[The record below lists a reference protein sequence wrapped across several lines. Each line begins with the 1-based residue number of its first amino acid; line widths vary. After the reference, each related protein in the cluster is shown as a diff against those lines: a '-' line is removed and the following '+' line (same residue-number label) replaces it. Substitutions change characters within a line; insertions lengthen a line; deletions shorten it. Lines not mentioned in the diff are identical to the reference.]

1 MRFSILERLKRA
13 LFRFIRAR
21 GIVLCVRRAQR
32 DNREMNQSYTQAS
45 YQILCDDVV
54 RNTAYAKVIEKVVA
68 RKRVVD
74 IGTGGL
80 AFLARMCVDAGAE
93 TVYAIEENTASIRSA
108 RQTIR
113 QLGMESGIELVP
125 GFSTDVEL
133 AEKCDVLVHEI
144 VGSVGSAEGMTLVVN
159 DAKERFLKDE
169 AEFIP
174 HSCST
179 FVCPVQPLKLP
190 MLDAAVSAISQSL
203 FSFDQ
208 PDLYKVYNFPRS
220 NVLGPPAEFE
230 RTVFCE
236 EMPLEDRRDLELV
249 ISQDGDLDGLL
260 LFIEIHVDRETV
272 INSLH
277 QQTNWSTPYIKLFRE
292 PVKVIQGDVVHLTIH
307 RELSTTQPRYELDV
321 RVCPKATGI
330 ETTRCF
336 RWQGN

>member
-1 MRFSILERLKRA
+1 MFFPILDRLKGA

-32 DNREMNQSYTQAS
+32 DNHEMNQSYTPVS
-45 YQILCDDVV
+45 YQILRDDVA
-54 RNTAYAKVIEKVVA
+54 RNTAYEKVIEQVVA
-68 RKRVVD
+68 GKRVVD

-80 AFLARMCVDAGAE
+80 AFLARMCVEAGAE
-93 TVYAIEENTASIRSA
+93 TVYAIEENTASLRSA
-108 RQTIR
+108 QQRIR
-113 QLGMESGIELVP
+113 KAGMESKIELLP

-133 AEKCDVLVHEI
+133 AEKCDVLIHEI
-144 VGSVGSAEGMTLVVN
+144 VGSVASAEGMTPAVN
-159 DAKERFLKDE
+159 DAKERFLKAE

-190 MLDAAVSAISQSL
+190 MIDAVVSAIGQAL
-203 FSFDQ
+203 FSFDD
-208 PDLYKVYNFPRS
+208 PDLYKVYNFPES
-220 NVLGPPAEFE
+220 NVLGPPVEFE

-236 EMPLEDRRDLELV
+236 EMPLEDRRELELV
-249 ISQDGDLDGLL
+249 ISKDGDLDGLL

-277 QQTNWSTPYIKLFRE
+277 HRTNWSTPYIKLFRE
-292 PVKVIQGDVVHLTIH
+292 PVKVTQGDVVHVTIH
-307 RELSTTQPRYELDV
+307 RELATTQPRYELDV
-321 RVCPKATGI
+321 RVCPRDSGI
-330 ETTRCF
+330 EMTRCF